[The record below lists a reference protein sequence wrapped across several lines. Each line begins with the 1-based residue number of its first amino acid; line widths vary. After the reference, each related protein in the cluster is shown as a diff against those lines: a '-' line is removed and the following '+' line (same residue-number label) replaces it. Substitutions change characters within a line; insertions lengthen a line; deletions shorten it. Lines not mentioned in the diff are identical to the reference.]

1 MGNVCKKT
9 NTKHSHSHIHARNVF
24 RIQHDPLI
32 AHIFFFLLMA
42 LHFRFCYAQSFGVN
56 ASQKCIA
63 FYILPV
69 QRLHIFKRTHKNQNA
84 FAKMWSILLNFRNKK
99 KEFADKFIWKCMEF
113 VGFCIAPY
121 QTSWGSIWND
131 SLWLWSVRFQHFLHM
146 ILRLG
151 FLHVINVF
159 RIGFRCVFTHQNARW
174 KRFRG
179 REIPSSHCYLL
190 FVLCLLC
197 YLIEIGCC
205 KS

>member
-1 MGNVCKKT
+1 MCAKRRTQNILT
-9 NTKHSHSHIHARNVF
+9 HTHTHARNVF

-32 AHIFFFLLMA
+32 AHTFFFLLMA

-113 VGFCIAPY
+113 VGFYIAPY

-146 ILRLG
+146 ILRLSFMLLMYFASG
-151 FLHVINVF
+151 FAVCLHTKTHDGNVSGDERYHRHIVIY
-159 RIGFRCVFTHQNARW
+159 C
-174 KRFRG
+174 
-179 REIPSSHCYLL
+179 L
-190 FVLCLLC
+190 FSV
-197 YLIEIGCC
+197 YYVI
-205 KS
+205 

>member
-1 MGNVCKKT
+1 MCAKRRTQNILT
-9 NTKHSHSHIHARNVF
+9 HTHTHARNVF

-32 AHIFFFLLMA
+32 AHTFFFLLMA

-99 KEFADKFIWKCMEF
+99 KRVCRQIYLKMYGIC
-113 VGFCIAPY
+113 
-121 QTSWGSIWND
+121 
-131 SLWLWSVRFQHFLHM
+131 RFLHCSVSNIM
-146 ILRLG
+146 RFDLKRFIVAVKRTIPTFPAHDTSS